1 MQATAK
7 PPHAGRVVLLQKE
20 RTLQRLSHGK
30 VIESHLAGRRIA
42 VTNEQNDEI
51 WAAVTEGTPFEIRP

>member
-30 VIESHLAGRRIA
+30 VIESHWDGRLHRD
-42 VTNEQNDEI
+42 NER
-51 WAAVTEGTPFEIRP
+51 TER